1 MEIKLVSII
10 IPCFNAERWVEEAIN
25 SCLEQT
31 YPHLEI
37 IVIDD
42 GSTDSSLEI
51 IKGFQG
57 KVIWETGVNRG
68 GNYARNRGFA
78 LSSGEYIQ
86 YLDSDDYLLPD
97 KIAQHLYFLEHVQ
110 ADIVYGDVRYQH
122 HPLALASQGDI
133 EGEIYQENATF
144 SGIAGEQVDF
154 LESLLA
160 YGCLP
165 PMAYLFKRRVIMNSQ
180 GWDESL
186 PAGQDRDFLIS
197 LMINNPNLKVKY
209 QPRVEV
215 IYRRYGNITVS
226 TSSKPRLVQ
235 SFCCVLAKAESSLQK
250 SDQLSHRYIKALAT
264 SYYRMSQ
271 EYKEDIS
278 SSLYKYIIKK
288 YLSLISKLWIKK
300 LDSFRLTS
308 PIASQCS

>member
-10 IPCFNAERWVEEAIN
+10 IPCFNAERWVREAID
-25 SCLEQT
+25 SCLQQT
-31 YPHLEI
+31 YPCLEI

-42 GSTDSSLEI
+42 GSTDGSLEI
-51 IKGFQG
+51 IKEFQG
-57 KVIWETGVNRG
+57 AITWETGVNRG
-68 GNYARNRGFA
+68 GNHARNRGFA

-97 KIAQHLYFLEHVQ
+97 KIAQQLHFLEQIQ

-122 HPLALASQGDI
+122 HSIG
-133 EGEIYQENATF
+133 GEVYQENATF
-144 SGIAGEQVDF
+144 WGIAGEHEDF

-165 PMAYLFKRRVIMNSQ
+165 PMAYLIRRQVITNSL

-186 PAGQDRDFLIS
+186 AGGQDRDFLLS
-197 LMINNPNLKVKY
+197 LMINNPHLRVKY
-209 QPRVEV
+209 QPKVGA
-215 IYRRYGNITVS
+215 IYRRYGNVTVS

-235 SFCCVLAKAESSLQK
+235 SFCRVLAKAELSLQE
-250 SDQLSHRYIKALAT
+250 SDRLSSRYIKALAT
-264 SYYRMSQ
+264 CYYRMSQ

-278 SSLYKYIIKK
+278 SSLYQYIIKK
-288 YLSLISKLWIKK
+288 YLSLLSILWVKN
-300 LDSFRLTS
+300 LEPFVMVSS
-308 PIASQCS
+308 IANQCS

>member
-1 MEIKLVSII
+1 METKLVSII
-10 IPCFNAERWVEEAIN
+10 IPCFNAELWVEEAIN

-42 GSTDSSLEI
+42 GSTDGSLDI
-51 IKGFQG
+51 IKRFQG
-57 KVIWETGVNRG
+57 AITWETEVNRG

-97 KIAQHLYFLEHVQ
+97 KINQHLSFLEQTQ
-110 ADIVYGDVRYQH
+110 ADMVYGDVRYQH
-122 HPLALASQGDI
+122 HPIG
-133 EGEIYQENATF
+133 GEIYQENAPF
-144 SGIAGEQVDF
+144 WGIAGEHEDF
-154 LESLLA
+154 LESLLT

-165 PMAYLFKRRVIMNSQ
+165 PMAYLLKRQIIANSP

-197 LMINNPNLKVKY
+197 LMIDNPHLTVRY
-209 QPRVEV
+209 QPKVGG

-235 SFCCVLAKAESSLQK
+235 SFCRVLAKAESSLQK
-250 SDQLSHRYIKALAT
+250 SDRLSRRYIKALAT
-264 SYYRMSQ
+264 CYYTMSQ
-271 EYKEDIS
+271 EYKADIS
-278 SSLYKYIIKK
+278 SSLYQYIIRK
-288 YLSLISKLWIKK
+288 YLSLISRLWVKK
-300 LDSFRLTS
+300 LDSFRLVS
-308 PIASQCS
+308 LVASQYSQSV